1 MQPFHQTDTATIY
14 NEPTERLLLSLES
27 ETVDA
32 LITDPPYSSG
42 GQFRSDKAQDP
53 GVKYCQNGKTL
64 GRISFGGDNRD
75 QLSFEYW
82 CVLWMQQCHRI
93 LKPSGYALLFTDW
106 RQLPTVTNV
115 FQAAGFIWRGIVPW
129 DKGRGARAPHKGFF
143 RHQCEYVVW
152 GTKGK
157 IPKAT
162 HDGPFEGLVRG
173 PVKQADKFHMTGK
186 PTPVM
191 EELIR
196 PVEPGGLILDPFAG
210 SGPTALAAVRHDRR
224 VIVNDAEPDN
234 CQIIVDRLE
243 AEARGEVL
251 DARQPSAAAA

>member
-14 NEPTERLLLSLES
+14 NEPTERLLLSLEP

-42 GQFRSDKAQDP
+42 GQFRSDKARDP
-53 GVKYCQNGKTL
+53 SVKYCHSGKTL

-93 LKPSGYALLFTDW
+93 LKPGGYAMLFTDW
-106 RQLPTVTNV
+106 RQLPTITNV

-143 RHQCEYVVW
+143 RHQCEYIVW

-162 HDGPFEGLVRG
+162 HDGPFEGFVRG
-173 PVKQADKFHMTGK
+173 PVRQADKFHISAVLQDG
-186 PTPVM
+186 VG
-191 EELIR
+191 ERYGFRGEFGGLLIR
-196 PVEPGGLILDPFAG
+196 
-210 SGPTALAAVRHDRR
+210 
-224 VIVNDAEPDN
+224 
-234 CQIIVDRLE
+234 RL
-243 AEARGEVL
+243 
-251 DARQPSAAAA
+251 